1 MSTPPSKCPF
11 AFVLGVPGQGF
22 HEKRLYGYA
31 FNDTVGTLVL
41 ALITAFVFQ
50 IAVWKSIVAWF
61 VGGEIL
67 HYMFGVQTA
76 FLTTIGINACSPF

>member
-11 AFVLGVPGQGF
+11 AYIFGVPGQGF

-50 IAVWKSIVAWF
+50 IAVWKSIIAWF
-61 VGGEIL
+61 VAGEVL
-67 HYMFGVQTA
+67 HYIFGSQTA
-76 FLTTIGINACSPF
+76 FLTTIGVTAC